1 MVKRAKDGTS
11 EDQPNGCPRCKSGI
25 LKTTRNKKISVCDN
39 CGWAKIEMTMAD
51 YEEMFRKQKMNQ
63 HKILDYNNEE
73 SR

>member
-11 EDQPNGCPRCKSGI
+11 EDQPNGCPRCKGI
-25 LKTTRNKKISVCDN
+25 LETTRNKKISVCDD

-51 YEEMFRKQKMNQ
+51 YEEMFGKQKMNQ

-73 SR
+73 RR